1 MKAQSSDPRIKRR
14 LMKPRGILLTYLVML
29 LLVGIQTG
37 LVVGMNAL
45 DVSIVA
51 QPIITLLYWALVT
64 AALVL
69 LTNRQMALTYDR
81 PLRAL
86 SDAARKVASGDFS
99 VYVKPV
105 HSEDQADY
113 MDVMFAD
120 FNKMVS
126 ELGSIETLKNDFISN
141 VSHEIKTP
149 LAVIRNYTTMLQKE
163 DLSPQERA
171 DYLQYVV
178 EATDRLSLLVTNIL
192 KLNKLESQQIAAKAE
207 PYDLCAQLADCALG
221 FETLWEKKHIELEAD
236 LEDQATFCG
245 DAELMRLVWNN
256 LLSNAIKFTPEGG
269 KITLTETSDAERITV
284 TVSDTGCGMDETTMR
299 HIFDK
304 FYQGDTSHSGE
315 GNGLGLALVHRIVE
329 KSGGTISVTSAPRKG
344 SRFIVSLPVNLE
356 IVQ

>member
-1 MKAQSSDPRIKRR
+1 MKAPSTDSRVKRR
-14 LMKPRGILLTYLVML
+14 IMKPQGILLIYLVML

-37 LVVGMNAL
+37 LIVGMNTIELSDIAQT
-45 DVSIVA
+45 IV
-51 QPIITLLYWALVT
+51 PLLYWALVT
-64 AALVL
+64 AVLVL

-86 SDAARKVASGDFS
+86 SDAARKVAAGDFS
-99 VYVKPV
+99 VYIKPV
-105 HSEDQADY
+105 HPENQADY

-149 LAVIRNYTTMLQKE
+149 LSVIRNYTTMLQKE

-178 EATDRLSLLVTNIL
+178 EATDRLSSLVTNIL
-192 KLNKLESQQIAAKAE
+192 KLNKLESQQIATKAE
-207 PYDLCAQLADCALG
+207 PYDLCEQLADCALG
-221 FETLWEKKHIELEAD
+221 FETLWEKKHIELKAD

-256 LLSNAIKFTPEGG
+256 LLSNAIKFTPDGG
-269 KITLTETSDAERITV
+269 RITLTETSDAERITV
-284 TVSDTGCGMDETTMR
+284 TVADTGCGMDESTMR

-315 GNGLGLALVHRIVE
+315 GNGLGLALAHRIVE
-329 KSGGTISVTSAPRKG
+329 KSGGTISVTSTPGKG
-344 SRFIVSLPVNLE
+344 SQFIVSLPVNVE
-356 IVQ
+356 IVP